1 MTAAPE
7 SRALKVGTNVLWN
20 LLQYGAGKLTTLI
33 STVILA
39 RLLAPEAFGI
49 VALAMLAINL
59 FDHFK
64 DLGVGPALVQLN
76 RPWSVIAP
84 TGLALTV
91 GTSVLFSLLAAI
103 FAPALSVFLGS
114 EELTPIIRALAL
126 SLLISGLAVLPDSA
140 LRRRL
145 QFRSRTI
152 PEISGVGLKAVV
164 SIALALAGFGA
175 WSLVWGQVV
184 ASFATT
190 LVYWIIALRGD
201 KSAIRFGWS
210 KNDAQDL
217 LSFGGWVSG
226 VAVLSLILGNID
238 YFVIGR
244 RLGTTELGYYT
255 MAFRLPEMLIF
266 GIGMVIGQV
275 LFASFSRLQSDA
287 THLGRVYL
295 TSTSVVSA
303 LMVPAAVGLSA
314 AADPIVLIMLGE
326 QYAPA
331 TGALALLAIRA
342 AVSAVSI
349 YAGEA
354 FKAVGRADILMRIAV
369 VQVVIVVPAF
379 WVAAGHSIY
388 AVAATFVAQTMLFA
402 LVQLHILRRMLRIA
416 GRDQWALTWPTL
428 IAAAVM
434 WVAVRLTLA
443 AVPDAH
449 AVLRLAIA
457 VVVGVTTYGL
467 LLRVLSPVLFD
478 RLVGMVRRRS
488 LGLDDP
494 PPPAACPSSAGG
506 TTGGGHPSAG
516 AASEVTPRPEEAPQP
531 PIRVLHVL
539 DSYAFGGAEN
549 LVAELAQFRPQGMAL
564 RVASLAPES
573 AGRDQIRDRLDAAG
587 LRPFYFQVPKLIA
600 PWGFVRMVRRLREG
614 DVDVVHAHLGY
625 SATLLP
631 LAARLAG
638 LPCVAT
644 LHVMPTRQEGR
655 ERFKERLSIRSPQ
668 RWGRLVFVSQAALDA
683 YAARYGP
690 ATGSWRMIHNG
701 IDVRR
706 FETPGRHRPDT
717 PVWAVVA
724 ALREE
729 KGHLDLLA
737 AWSEVVATIPEA
749 RLIIAGDGPF
759 EARIRDE
766 IRARGLEPNVVMVGR
781 CEDVP
786 GLLATVTGVVSA
798 SHTEALPTAL
808 IEAAAAGLPTVAT
821 DVGGTAEVVRHRET
835 GLLVPAHDPKG
846 LAQAVLRVHSEPD
859 LAERLGR
866 TGRAR
871 AQAEFSLAAWAE
883 ALLDLYRDVMS
894 HRRGGRRGNDKSEAT
909 LTRSEGRGW

>member
-1 MTAAPE
+1 MTTAPE
-7 SRALKVGTNVLWN
+7 SRVLKVGTNVLWN
-20 LLQYGAGKLTTLI
+20 LLQYGAGKLTTLM

-39 RLLAPEAFGI
+39 RLLAPEAFGV

-64 DLGVGPALVQLN
+64 DLGVGPGLVQLN

-201 KSAIRFGWS
+201 SSAVRFGWS
-210 KNDAQDL
+210 KNEAQDL

-226 VAVLSLILGNID
+226 VAVLSLILGNVD

-287 THLGRVYL
+287 AHLGRVYV
-295 TSTSVVSA
+295 TSTSLVSA

-326 QYAPA
+326 QYGPA

-354 FKAVGRADILMRIAV
+354 FKAIGRADILMRIAV

-379 WVAAGHSIY
+379 WFAAGHSIY

-402 LVQLHILRRMLRIA
+402 IVQLHILRRMLRIA

-434 WVAVRLTLA
+434 WVAVRLSLA
-443 AVPDAH
+443 AVTDTP

-467 LLRVLSPVLFD
+467 LLRVLSPALFD
-478 RLVGMVRRRS
+478 RVLRMARRRS
-488 LGLDDP
+488 LGVDDLP
-494 PPPAACPSSAGG
+494 SPAATTMVPPGMSGSDPS
-506 TTGGGHPSAG
+506 TGAR
-516 AASEVTPRPEEAPQP
+516 SEPTPHPEEVSRP
-531 PIRVLHVL
+531 PTRVLHVL

-549 LVAELAQFRPQGMAL
+549 LIAELAHFGPPGMDL

-573 AGRDQIRDRLDAAG
+573 AGRDEIRDRLDAAG
-587 LRPFYFQVPKLIA
+587 LRPCYLDVPKLIA
-600 PWGFVRMVRRLREG
+600 PWGFARMVHRLRES

-644 LHVMPTRQEGR
+644 LHVMPTQQEGR

-668 RWGRLVFVSQAALDA
+668 RWGRLVFVSRAAFDA

-701 IDVRR
+701 INVKR
-706 FETPGRHRPDT
+706 FENEDRPRSGA

-737 AWSEVVATIPEA
+737 AWTEVVATVPQS

-759 EARIRDE
+759 EARIKDE
-766 IRARGLEPNVVMVGR
+766 IRARRLESNVVMAGR

-798 SHTEALPTAL
+798 SHTEALPTTL
-808 IEAAAAGLPTVAT
+808 IEAAAAGVPAVAT
-821 DVGGTAEVVRHRET
+821 DVGGTAEVVRHLET
-835 GLLVPAHDPKG
+835 GLLVPPHDPER
-846 LAQAVLRVHSEPD
+846 LAKAILRVHGEPD

-866 TGRAR
+866 AGRAR
-871 AQAEFSLAAWAE
+871 AQAEFSLEAWAE

-894 HRRGGRRGNDKSEAT
+894 RRCRRRGRNDKAMS
-909 LTRSEGRGW
+909 LRTRSEGRGW